1 MADKTLFGRLRRLF
15 STNVIVRNVGGKKLK
30 VADTDQ
36 VQRQVKSHLVDRYT
50 KLHNNLD
57 LVGTGYSTVHQ
68 IMAAR
73 LALFKDYETM
83 DSDPIISSALDIYS
97 DESTMKSEYGSVLNV
112 KTENNNIKEILNNL
126 FYDIMNIEFTLWPWV
141 RNMVKYGDFFL
152 YLDINE
158 KYGITNVVPLSPYE
172 IIRSEGEEADNPY
185 YTKFYLESIEGAHPY
200 FGQRSTSGKG
210 KIEFENFQIAH
221 FRLSNDSNFFPY
233 GKSMIEGTRKIW
245 KQLTLM
251 EDAML
256 IHRIMRAPSKRVFK
270 IDIGNIPPSEVDNY
284 MQRII
289 NKMKKTPFV
298 DEASGEYNLKYNI
311 QNLTEDFFM
320 PVRGGDSGTE
330 ISELGGI
337 DYDSTEDIEYLK
349 NKLLASLRIP
359 KAFLGFDENM
369 GGKATL
375 AAEDVRFARTI
386 ERIQRII
393 VSELTK
399 IAVVHLY
406 AQGYTDEDLVNFE
419 LELASPSTMYEQ
431 EKVELWGQKVQL
443 ATDMTQDKIL
453 PTTWIYDNVF
463 KFSEDEKK
471 EIERQIVLDQK
482 NKFRYSQIEM
492 EGNDPA
498 ETGDAIGT
506 PSDMAAIGTSAE
518 EMPTPPDTI
527 AGSIFD
533 TGLDSGEDDR
543 PEDQQGGRP
552 PEMNKFGKESGARG
566 RDPLGK
572 QAKNSSPKNKRNL
585 ALAHYDAIKNTM
597 GKKSKAIIN
606 ETNKVEEVEQEY
618 NEYKEE
624 NGVD

>member
-1 MADKTLFGRLRRLF
+1 MADTTLFGRLQRLF
-15 STNVIVRNVGGKKLK
+15 ATNVIVRNVGGKKLK
-30 VADTDQ
+30 IADTDQ
-36 VQRQVKSHLVDRYT
+36 VQKQVKSHLVDRYS
-50 KLHNNLD
+50 KLHTNLD

-68 IMAAR
+68 VMAAR
-73 LALFKDYETM
+73 LALFKDYESM

-97 DESTMKSEYGSVLNV
+97 DESTMKGEYGQVIDI
-112 KTENNNIKEILNNL
+112 KTDNENIKEILNNL
-126 FYDIMNIEFTLWPWV
+126 FYDIMNIEFNLWPWV

-152 YLDINE
+152 HLDISE

-172 IIRSEGEEADNPY
+172 VIRAEGEDPENPY

-200 FGQRSTSGKG
+200 FGQKSSGKG

-221 FRLSNDSNFFPY
+221 FRLANDSNFLPY
-233 GKSMIEGTRKIW
+233 GKSMVESTRKIW

-270 IDIGNIPPSEVDNY
+270 IDIGNIPPAEVDNY

-289 NKMKKTPFV
+289 NKMKKTPIM
-298 DEASGEYNLKYNI
+298 DEATGEYNLKYNM

-330 ISELGGI
+330 ISELSGI

-349 NKLLASLRIP
+349 NKLLASLRVP
-359 KAFLGFDENM
+359 KAFLGFDENV

-406 AQGYTDEDLVNFE
+406 SQGYTDADLVNFE

-431 EKVELWGQKVQL
+431 EKIELFGQKVSL
-443 ATDMTQDKIL
+443 ARDMIQDKIL
-453 PTTWIYDNVF
+453 PTSWVYDNVF
-463 KFSEDEKK
+463 NFSDKEKVN
-471 EIERQIVLDQK
+471 IENQIIEDQK
-482 NKFRYSQIEM
+482 QKFRHSQIEM
-492 EGNDPA
+492 EGNDPM

-506 PSDMAAIGTSAE
+506 PSDMAAVGVGADDAQ
-518 EMPTPPDTI
+518 TPPDTI

-533 TGLDSGEDDR
+533 PFNDEEKEDER

-552 PEMNKFGKESGARG
+552 KEMNKPFKDSGARG

-572 QAKNSSPKNKRNL
+572 QTKNRRPL
-585 ALAHYDAIKNTM
+585 ALAHFDALKNTM
-597 GKKSKAIIN
+597 GKKSRDIIN
-606 ETNKVEEVEQEY
+606 ETQKVDEMEKEY
-618 NEYKEE
+618 DEYKNEKGKE
-624 NGVD
+624 

>member
-1 MADKTLFGRLRRLF
+1 MADKSLFGRLQRLF

-30 VADTDQ
+30 IADTDQ
-36 VQRQVKSHLVDRYT
+36 VQKQVKSHLVDRYS
-50 KLHNNLD
+50 KLHTNLD

-68 IMAAR
+68 VMAAR
-73 LALFKDYETM
+73 LALFKDYESM

-97 DESTMKSEYGSVLNV
+97 DESTMKGEYGQVIDI
-112 KTENNNIKEILNNL
+112 KTDNENIKEILNNL
-126 FYDIMNIEFTLWPWV
+126 FYDIMNIEFNLWPWV

-152 YLDINE
+152 HLDISE

-172 IIRSEGEEADNPY
+172 VIRAEGEDPENPY

-200 FGQRSTSGKG
+200 FGQKSNKG

-221 FRLSNDSNFFPY
+221 FRLANDSNFLPY
-233 GKSMIEGTRKIW
+233 GKSMVESTRKIW

-270 IDIGNIPPSEVDNY
+270 IDIGNIPPAEVDNY

-289 NKMKKTPFV
+289 NKMKKTPIM
-298 DEASGEYNLKYNI
+298 DESTGEYNLKYNM

-330 ISELGGI
+330 ISELSGI

-349 NKLLASLRIP
+349 NKLLASLRVP
-359 KAFLGFDENM
+359 KAFLGFDENV

-406 AQGYTDEDLVNFE
+406 SQGYTDEDLVNFE
-419 LELASPSTMYEQ
+419 LNLASPSTMYEQ
-431 EKVELWGQKVQL
+431 EKIELFGQKVSL
-443 ATDMTQDKIL
+443 ARDMIQDKIL
-453 PTTWIYDNVF
+453 PYEWVYDNIF
-463 KFSEDEKK
+463 NFSDKQK
-471 EIERQIVLDQK
+471 VEIENQIIEDQK
-482 NKFRYSQIEM
+482 QKFRHSQIEM
-492 EGNDPA
+492 EGNDPMSSG
-498 ETGDAIGT
+498 ESIGT
-506 PSDMAAIGTSAE
+506 PSDMAAVGIGADDTA
-518 EMPTPPDTI
+518 TPPDTA

-533 TGLDSGEDDR
+533 PFDSGEDER
-543 PEDQQGGRP
+543 PEDEQGGRP
-552 PEMNKFGKESGARG
+552 QEMNKPFKDSGARG

-572 QAKNSSPKNKRNL
+572 QTKNRRPL
-585 ALAHYDAIKNTM
+585 ALAHFDALKNTM
-597 GKKSKAIIN
+597 GKKSKDIIN
-606 ETNKVEEVEQEY
+606 ETKKVDELEKEY

-624 NGVD
+624 KGKE

>member
-1 MADKTLFGRLRRLF
+1 MADKSLFGRLQRLF

-30 VADTDQ
+30 IADTDQ
-36 VQRQVKSHLVDRYT
+36 VQKQVKSHLVDRYS
-50 KLHNNLD
+50 KLHTNLD

-68 IMAAR
+68 VMAAR
-73 LALFKDYETM
+73 LALFKDYESM

-97 DESTMKSEYGSVLNV
+97 DESTMKGEYGQVIDI
-112 KTENNNIKEILNNL
+112 KTDNENIKEILNNL
-126 FYDIMNIEFTLWPWV
+126 FYDIMNIEFNLWPWV

-152 YLDINE
+152 HLDISE

-172 IIRSEGEEADNPY
+172 VIRAEGEDPENPY

-200 FGQRSTSGKG
+200 FGQKSNKG

-221 FRLSNDSNFFPY
+221 FRLANDSNFLPY
-233 GKSMIEGTRKIW
+233 GKSMVESTRKIW

-270 IDIGNIPPSEVDNY
+270 IDIGNIPPAEVDNY

-289 NKMKKTPFV
+289 NKMKKTPIM
-298 DEASGEYNLKYNI
+298 DESTGEYNLKYNM

-330 ISELGGI
+330 ISELSGI

-349 NKLLASLRIP
+349 NKLLASLRVP
-359 KAFLGFDENM
+359 KAFLGFDENV

-406 AQGYTDEDLVNFE
+406 SQGYTDEDLVNFE

-431 EKVELWGQKVQL
+431 EKIELFGQKVSL
-443 ATDMTQDKIL
+443 ARDMIQDKIL
-453 PTTWIYDNVF
+453 PYEWVYDNIF
-463 KFSEDEKK
+463 NFSDKQK
-471 EIERQIVLDQK
+471 VEIENQIIEDQK
-482 NKFRYSQIEM
+482 QKFRHSQIEM
-492 EGNDPA
+492 EGNDPMSSG
-498 ETGDAIGT
+498 ESIGT
-506 PSDMAAIGTSAE
+506 PSDMAAVGIGADDTA
-518 EMPTPPDTI
+518 TPPDTA

-533 TGLDSGEDDR
+533 PFDSGEDER
-543 PEDQQGGRP
+543 PEDEQGGRP
-552 PEMNKFGKESGARG
+552 QEMNKPFKDSGARG

-572 QAKNSSPKNKRNL
+572 QTKNRRPL
-585 ALAHYDAIKNTM
+585 ALAHFDALKNTM
-597 GKKSKAIIN
+597 GKKSKDIIN
-606 ETNKVEEVEQEY
+606 ETKKVDELEKEY

-624 NGVD
+624 KGKE

>member
-1 MADKTLFGRLRRLF
+1 MADKTLFGRLQRLF

-30 VADTDQ
+30 IADTDQ
-36 VQRQVKSHLVDRYT
+36 VQKQVKSHLVDRYT

-68 IMAAR
+68 VMAAR
-73 LALFKDYETM
+73 LALFKDYESM

-97 DESTMKSEYGSVLNV
+97 DESTMKGQYGEVVSI
-112 KTENNNIKEILNNL
+112 KTDNENIKEILHNL
-126 FYDIMNIEFTLWPWV
+126 FYDIMNIEFNLWPWV

-152 YLDINE
+152 HLDINE

-172 IIRSEGEEADNPY
+172 VIRAEGEDPENPY

-200 FGQRSTSGKG
+200 FGQKNSGKG

-221 FRLSNDSNFFPY
+221 FRLANDSNFLPY
-233 GKSMIEGTRKIW
+233 GKSMVESTRKIW

-270 IDIGNIPPSEVDNY
+270 IDIGNIPPNEVDNY

-289 NKMKKTPFV
+289 NKMKKTPFM
-298 DEASGEYNLKYNI
+298 DEQTGEYNLKYNM

-349 NKLLASLRIP
+349 NKLLASLRVP
-359 KAFLGFDENM
+359 KAFLGFDENV

-406 AQGYTDEDLVNFE
+406 SQGYTDEDLVNFE

-431 EKVELWGQKVQL
+431 EKIELFGQKVSL
-443 ATDMTQDKIL
+443 ARDMISDKIL
-453 PTTWIYDNVF
+453 PYNWVYDNVF
-463 KFSEDEKK
+463 NFSDKEKV
-471 EIERQIVLDQK
+471 EIENQIIEDQK
-482 NKFRYSQIEM
+482 QKFRHSQIEM
-492 EGNDPA
+492 EGNDPMA
-498 ETGDAIGT
+498 SGESIGT
-506 PSDMAAIGTSAE
+506 PSDMAAVGIGQDDAQ
-518 EMPTPPDTI
+518 TPPDTV

-533 TGLDSGEDDR
+533 PFDDGEDDR
-543 PEDQQGGRP
+543 PEDEQGGRP
-552 PEMNKFGKESGARG
+552 QEMNKPFKDSGARG

-572 QAKNSSPKNKRNL
+572 QTKNRRPL
-585 ALAHYDAIKNTM
+585 ALAHYDALKKTM
-597 GKKSKAIIN
+597 GVKKSKDIIQ
-606 ETNKVEEVEQEY
+606 ETNQVEEMNKEY

-624 NGVD
+624 KGKE

>member
-1 MADKTLFGRLRRLF
+1 
-15 STNVIVRNVGGKKLK
+15 
-30 VADTDQ
+30 
-36 VQRQVKSHLVDRYT
+36 
-50 KLHNNLD
+50 
-57 LVGTGYSTVHQ
+57 
-68 IMAAR
+68 MAAR
-73 LALFKDYETM
+73 LALFKDYESM

-97 DESTMKSEYGSVLNV
+97 DESTMKGEYGQVITIKSDND
-112 KTENNNIKEILNNL
+112 NIKEILNNL
-126 FYDIMNIEFTLWPWV
+126 FYDIMNIEFNLWPWT

-152 YLDINE
+152 HLDISE

-172 IIRSEGEEADNPY
+172 VIRSEGEDPENPY

-200 FGQRSTSGKG
+200 FGQKPSGKG

-221 FRLSNDSNFFPY
+221 FRLANDSNFLPY
-233 GKSMIEGTRKIW
+233 GKSMIESTRKIW

-270 IDIGNIPPSEVDNY
+270 IDIGNIPPAEVDNY

-289 NKMKKTPFV
+289 NKMKKTPV
-298 DEASGEYNLKYNI
+298 IDEATGEYNLKYNI

-330 ISELGGI
+330 INELGGI

-349 NKLLASLRIP
+349 NKLLASLRVP
-359 KAFLGFDENM
+359 KAFLGFDENV

-399 IAVVHLY
+399 VAVVHLY
-406 AQGYTDEDLVNFE
+406 SQGYTDADLVNFE

-431 EKVELWGQKVQL
+431 EKIELFGQKVGL
-443 ATDMTQDKIL
+443 ARDMIQDKIL
-453 PTTWIYDNVF
+453 PYNWVYDNVF
-463 KFSEDEKK
+463 NFSDKEKID
-471 EIERQIVLDQK
+471 IENQIIDDQK
-482 NKFRYSQIEM
+482 QKFRHSQIEM
-492 EGNDPA
+492 EGNDPM

-506 PSDMAAIGTSAE
+506 PSDMAAVGVGQDDAQI
-518 EMPTPPDTI
+518 PPDTI

-533 TGLDSGEDDR
+533 PFPDEEKQDDR
-543 PEDQQGGRP
+543 PEDEQGGRP
-552 PEMNKFGKESGARG
+552 KEMNKPFKDSGARG

-572 QAKNSSPKNKRNL
+572 QTKNRRPL
-585 ALAHYDAIKNTM
+585 ALAHFDALKKTM

-606 ETNKVEEVEQEY
+606 ETQKVEEVEQEY
-618 NEYKEE
+618 NEYKNEKD
-624 NGVD
+624 VD

>member
-1 MADKTLFGRLRRLF
+1 MADTTLFGRLQRLF

-30 VADTDQ
+30 IADTDQ
-36 VQRQVKSHLVDRYT
+36 VQKQVKSHLVDRYT

-73 LALFKDYETM
+73 LALFKDYESM

-97 DESTMKSEYGSVLNV
+97 DESTMKGEYGQVITIKS
-112 KTENNNIKEILNNL
+112 ENENIKEILHNL
-126 FYDIMNIEFTLWPWV
+126 FYDIMNVEFNLWPWV

-152 YLDINE
+152 YLDISD

-172 IIRSEGEEADNPY
+172 VVRAEGEDPENPY
-185 YTKFYLESIEGAHPY
+185 YTKFYLESIEGANPH
-200 FGQRSTSGKG
+200 FGQKANNGK
-210 KIEFENFQIAH
+210 KVEFENFQIAH
-221 FRLSNDSNFFPY
+221 FRLANDSNFLPY
-233 GKSMIEGTRKIW
+233 GKSMVESTRKIW

-270 IDIGNIPPSEVDNY
+270 IDIGNIPPAEVDNY

-289 NKMKKTPFV
+289 NKMKKTPFI
-298 DEASGEYNLKYNI
+298 DESTGEYNLKYNI

-330 ISELGGI
+330 INELGGI

-349 NKLLASLRIP
+349 NKLLASLRVP
-359 KAFLGFDENM
+359 KAFLGFDENV

-393 VSELTK
+393 ISELTK

-406 AQGYTDEDLVNFE
+406 SQGYTDADLVNFE
-419 LELASPSTMYEQ
+419 LDLASPSTMYEQ
-431 EKVELWGQKVQL
+431 EKIELWGQKVSL
-443 ATDMTQDKIL
+443 ARDMISDKIL
-453 PTTWIYDNVF
+453 PTNWVYDNIF
-463 KFSEDEKK
+463 NFSSDEKI
-471 EIERQIVLDQK
+471 EIESQIIEDQK
-482 NKFRYSQIEM
+482 QKFRHSQIEM
-492 EGNDPA
+492 EGNDPQQSG
-498 ETGDAIGT
+498 ESVGT
-506 PSDMAAIGTSAE
+506 PSDMQSPGLFGGQQDQQPQEDDSV
-518 EMPTPPDTI
+518 

-533 TGLDSGEDDR
+533 PFSDDEEDDR
-543 PEDQQGGRP
+543 PEDEQGGRP
-552 PEMNKFGKESGARG
+552 QEMNKPFKDSGARG

-572 QAKNSSPKNKRNL
+572 QTKNRRPL
-585 ALAHYDAIKNTM
+585 ALAHYDALKKTM
-597 GKKSKAIIN
+597 GKKSKSIIQ
-606 ETNKVEEVEQEY
+606 ETNQVDELEKEY

-624 NGVD
+624 NGDN

>member
-1 MADKTLFGRLRRLF
+1 MADTTLFGRLRRLF

-30 VADTDQ
+30 IADTDQ
-36 VQRQVKSHLVDRYT
+36 IQHQVKSHLVDRYS
-50 KLHNNLD
+50 KLHSNLD
-57 LVGTGYSTVHQ
+57 VMGTGYSTVHQ

-73 LALFKDYETM
+73 LGLFKDYESM

-97 DESTMKSEYGSVLNV
+97 DESTMKGEYGDVV
-112 KTENNNIKEILNNL
+112 KIKTDNENIKEILNNL
-126 FYDIMNIEFTLWPWV
+126 FYDIMNIEFNLWPWV
-141 RNMVKYGDFFL
+141 RNMVKYGDFYL
-152 YLDINE
+152 YLDVSD

-172 IIRSEGEEADNPY
+172 VVRAEGEDPKNPY

-200 FGQRSTSGKG
+200 FGQSAGRASKN

-221 FRLSNDSNFFPY
+221 FRLASDSNFLPY
-233 GKSMIEGTRKIW
+233 GKSMIEATRKIW

-270 IDIGNIPPSEVDNY
+270 IDIGNIPPNEVDNY

-298 DEASGEYNLKYNI
+298 DEATGEYNLKYNI

-330 ISELGGI
+330 INELGGI

-349 NKLLASLRIP
+349 NKLLASLRVP
-359 KAFLGFDENM
+359 KAFLGFDENV

-406 AQGYTDEDLVNFE
+406 SQGYVDEDLVNFE
-419 LELASPSTMYEQ
+419 LELATPSTMYEQ
-431 EKVELWGQKVQL
+431 EKVELLGQKVTL
-443 ATDMTQDKIL
+443 ARDMIQDKIL
-453 PTTWIYDNVF
+453 PTEWVYNNVF
-463 KFSEDEKK
+463 NFSDDEKV
-471 EIERQIVLDQK
+471 QIQNQIIQDQK
-482 NKFRYSQIEM
+482 EKFRHSQIEM
-492 EGNDPA
+492 EGNDPQA
-498 ETGDAIGT
+498 SGEAIGT
-506 PSDMAAIGTSAE
+506 PSDMAAVGVAADA
-518 EMPTPPDTI
+518 PQTPPETL

-533 TGLDSGEDDR
+533 PFADSGEDER
-543 PEDQQGGRP
+543 PEDEQGGRP
-552 PEMNKFGKESGARG
+552 EEMNHYGKDSGARG

-572 QAKNSSPKNKRNL
+572 QTKNRRPL
-585 ALAHYDAIKNTM
+585 ALAHYDALKKTM
-597 GKKSKAIIN
+597 GVKKSKDIIN
-606 ETNKVEEVEQEY
+606 ETKKVEEVEKEY

-624 NGVD
+624 KDKE

>member
-1 MADKTLFGRLRRLF
+1 MADTTLFGRLRRLF

-30 VADTDQ
+30 IADTDQ
-36 VQRQVKSHLVDRYT
+36 IQHQVKSHLVDRYS
-50 KLHNNLD
+50 KLHTNLD

-68 IMAAR
+68 VMAAR
-73 LALFKDYETM
+73 LGLFKDYESM

-97 DESTMKSEYGSVLNV
+97 DESTMKGEYGEVIDI
-112 KTENNNIKEILNNL
+112 KTDNENIKEILHNL
-126 FYDIMNIEFTLWPWV
+126 FYDIMNIEFNLWPWV
-141 RNMVKYGDFFL
+141 RNMVKYGDFYL
-152 YLDINE
+152 YLDVSE

-172 IIRSEGEEADNPY
+172 VVRAEGEDPENPY

-200 FGQRSTSGKG
+200 FGQRLTSSQQ
-210 KIEFENFQIAH
+210 KIEFENFQVAH
-221 FRLSNDSNFFPY
+221 FRLASDSNFLPY
-233 GKSMIEGTRKIW
+233 GKSMIESTRKIW

-270 IDIGNIPPSEVDNY
+270 IDIGNIPPAEVDNY

-289 NKMKKTPFV
+289 NKMKKTPFM
-298 DEASGEYNLKYNI
+298 DEATGEYNLRYNM

-320 PVRGGDSGTE
+320 PVRGGDNGTE

-349 NKLLASLRIP
+349 NKLLASLRVP
-359 KAFLGFDENM
+359 KAFLGFDENV

-406 AQGYTDEDLVNFE
+406 SQGYTDEDLVNFE
-419 LELASPSTMYEQ
+419 LNLASPSTMYEQ
-431 EKVELWGQKVQL
+431 EKIELFGQKVNL
-443 ATDMTQDKIL
+443 ARDMIQDKIL
-453 PTTWIYDNVF
+453 PYEWIYDNIF
-463 KFSEDEKK
+463 NFSDKQK
-471 EIERQIVLDQK
+471 VEIENQIIDDQK
-482 NKFRYSQIEM
+482 QKFRHSQIEM
-492 EGNDPA
+492 EGNDPQA
-498 ETGDAIGT
+498 SGEAIGT
-506 PSDMAAIGTSAE
+506 PSDMAAVGIGADDTA
-518 EMPTPPDTI
+518 TPPDTV

-533 TGLDSGEDDR
+533 PFDDGEKEDER
-543 PEDQQGGRP
+543 PEDEQGGRP
-552 PEMNKFGKESGARG
+552 KEMNKPFKDSGARG

-572 QAKNSSPKNKRNL
+572 QTKNRRPL
-585 ALAHYDAIKNTM
+585 ALAHFDALKKTM
-597 GKKSKAIIN
+597 GKKSKTILK
-606 ETNKVEEVEQEY
+606 ETNQVDEMNKEY
-618 NEYKEE
+618 DEYKEE
-624 NGVD
+624 KGKD

>member
-1 MADKTLFGRLRRLF
+1 MADKTLFGRLQRLF

-30 VADTDQ
+30 IADTDQ
-36 VQRQVKSHLVDRYT
+36 VQKQVKSHLVDRYT

-73 LALFKDYETM
+73 LALFKDYESM

-97 DESTMKSEYGSVLNV
+97 DESTMKGQYGQVIDI
-112 KTENNNIKEILNNL
+112 KTDNENIKEILHNL
-126 FYDIMNIEFTLWPWV
+126 FYDIMNVEFNLWPWV

-152 YLDINE
+152 HLDINE

-172 IIRSEGEEADNPY
+172 VIRAEGEDPENPY

-200 FGQRSTSGKG
+200 FGQKSSGKG

-221 FRLSNDSNFFPY
+221 FRLANDSNFLPY
-233 GKSMIEGTRKIW
+233 GKSMVESTRKIW

-270 IDIGNIPPSEVDNY
+270 IDIGNIPPNEVDNY

-289 NKMKKTPFV
+289 NKMKKTPFM
-298 DEASGEYNLKYNI
+298 DEQTGEYNLKYNM

-320 PVRGGDSGTE
+320 PVRGSDSGTE

-349 NKLLASLRIP
+349 NKLLASLRVP
-359 KAFLGFDENM
+359 KAFLGFDENV

-406 AQGYTDEDLVNFE
+406 SQGYTDEDLVNFE

-431 EKVELWGQKVQL
+431 EKIELLGQKVTL
-443 ATDMTQDKIL
+443 ARDMIQDKIL
-453 PTTWIYDNVF
+453 PTEWVYDNVF
-463 KFSEDEKK
+463 NFSDKEKVEIEKK
-471 EIERQIVLDQK
+471 IIDDQK
-482 NKFRYSQIEM
+482 QKFRHSQIEM
-492 EGNDPA
+492 EGNDPQ

-506 PSDMAAIGTSAE
+506 PSDMAAVGIGQDDAQ
-518 EMPTPPDTI
+518 TPPDTI

-533 TGLDSGEDDR
+533 PFDDGEDER
-543 PEDQQGGRP
+543 PEDEQGGRP
-552 PEMNKFGKESGARG
+552 QEMNKPFKDSGARG

-572 QAKNSSPKNKRNL
+572 QTKNRRPL
-585 ALAHYDAIKNTM
+585 ALAHYDALKKTM
-597 GKKSKAIIN
+597 GKKSKDIIQ
-606 ETNKVEEVEQEY
+606 ETTQVDEMNKEY

-624 NGVD
+624 NGDK

>member
-1 MADKTLFGRLRRLF
+1 MADKTLFGRLQRLF

-30 VADTDQ
+30 IADTDQ
-36 VQRQVKSHLVDRYT
+36 VQKQVKSHLVDRYS
-50 KLHNNLD
+50 KLHTNLD

-68 IMAAR
+68 VMAAR

-97 DESTMKSEYGSVLNV
+97 DESTMKGQYGQVIEV
-112 KTENNNIKEILNNL
+112 KTDNENIKEILNNL
-126 FYDIMNIEFTLWPWV
+126 FYDIMNIEFNLWPWV

-152 YLDINE
+152 HLDISE

-172 IIRSEGEEADNPY
+172 VIRAEGEDPENPY

-200 FGQRSTSGKG
+200 FGQKSSKG

-221 FRLSNDSNFFPY
+221 FRMANDSNFLPY
-233 GKSMIEGTRKIW
+233 GKSMIESTRKIW

-270 IDIGNIPPSEVDNY
+270 IDIGNIPPNEVDNY

-289 NKMKKTPFV
+289 NKMKKTPIM
-298 DEASGEYNLKYNI
+298 DETTGEYNLRYNM
-311 QNLTEDFFM
+311 QNLTEDFFL

-330 ISELGGI
+330 INELSGI
-337 DYDSTEDIEYLK
+337 DYDSTEDVEYLK
-349 NKLLASLRIP
+349 NKLLASLRVP
-359 KAFLGFDENM
+359 KAFLGFDENV

-406 AQGYTDEDLVNFE
+406 SQGYTDEDLVNFE

-431 EKVELWGQKVQL
+431 EKIELLGQKVSL
-443 ATDMTQDKIL
+443 ARDMISDKIL
-453 PTTWIYDNVF
+453 PYEWIYNNVF
-463 KFSEDEKK
+463 NFSDKQK
-471 EIERQIVLDQK
+471 VEIQTQIIDDQK
-482 NKFRYSQIEM
+482 EKFRHSQIEM
-492 EGNDPA
+492 EGNDPMA
-498 ETGDAIGT
+498 SGESIGT
-506 PSDMAAIGTSAE
+506 PSDMAAVGIGQDDAQ
-518 EMPTPPDTI
+518 TPPDTV

-533 TGLDSGEDDR
+533 PFDDGEDDR

-552 PEMNKFGKESGARG
+552 QEMNKPFKDSGARG

-572 QAKNSSPKNKRNL
+572 QTKNRRPL
-585 ALAHYDAIKNTM
+585 ALAHYDALKKNM
-597 GKKSKAIIN
+597 GKKSKDIIQ
-606 ETNKVEEVEQEY
+606 ETTQVDELEKEY

-624 NGVD
+624 KGKE

>member
-1 MADKTLFGRLRRLF
+1 MADKTLFGRLQRLF
-15 STNVIVRNVGGKKLK
+15 ATNVIVRNVGGKKLK
-30 VADTDQ
+30 IADTDQ
-36 VQRQVKSHLVDRYT
+36 VQKQVKSHLVDRYS
-50 KLHNNLD
+50 KLHTNLD

-73 LALFKDYETM
+73 LALFKDYESM

-97 DESTMKSEYGSVLNV
+97 DESTMKGQYGQVIDV
-112 KTENNNIKEILNNL
+112 KTDNENIKEILNNL
-126 FYDIMNIEFTLWPWV
+126 FYDIMNIEFNLWPWV

-152 YLDINE
+152 HLDISE
-158 KYGITNVVPLSPYE
+158 KYGITNVIPLSPYE
-172 IIRSEGEEADNPY
+172 VVRAEGEDPENPY

-200 FGQRSTSGKG
+200 FGQRNSGKG

-221 FRLSNDSNFFPY
+221 FRLANDSNFLPY
-233 GKSMIEGTRKIW
+233 GKSMVESTRKIW

-270 IDIGNIPPSEVDNY
+270 IDIGNIPPNEVDNY

-289 NKMKKTPFV
+289 NKMKKTPIM
-298 DEASGEYNLKYNI
+298 DETTGEYNLKYNM

-330 ISELGGI
+330 INELSGI
-337 DYDSTEDIEYLK
+337 DYDSTEDVEYLK
-349 NKLLASLRIP
+349 NKLLSSLRVP
-359 KAFLGFDENM
+359 KAFLGFDENV

-386 ERIQRII
+386 ERIQRIV

-406 AQGYTDEDLVNFE
+406 SQGYTDEDLVNFE
-419 LELASPSTMYEQ
+419 LNLASPSTMYEQ
-431 EKVELWGQKVQL
+431 EKIELFGQKVDL
-443 ATDMTQDKIL
+443 ASSMIQDKIL
-453 PTTWIYDNVF
+453 PTNWIYDNVF
-463 KFSEDEKK
+463 NFSDKEKID
-471 EIERQIVLDQK
+471 IENQIIEDQK
-482 NKFRYSQIEM
+482 QKFRHSQIEM
-492 EGNDPA
+492 EGNDPQA
-498 ETGDAIGT
+498 SGESVGT
-506 PSDMAAIGTSAE
+506 PSDMQTGRGGMFGQQQEPQQDDDSV
-518 EMPTPPDTI
+518 
-527 AGSIFD
+527 AGSLFD
-533 TGLDSGEDDR
+533 PFDNGEDDR

-552 PEMNKFGKESGARG
+552 QEMNKPFKDSGARG

-572 QAKNSSPKNKRNL
+572 QTKNRRPL
-585 ALAHYDAIKNTM
+585 ALAHYDALKKTM
-597 GKKSKAIIN
+597 GKKSKDIIN
-606 ETNKVEEVEQEY
+606 ETNKVDEMNKEY

-624 NGVD
+624 KGKE

>member
-1 MADKTLFGRLRRLF
+1 MADKSLFGRLQRLF

-30 VADTDQ
+30 IADTDQ
-36 VQRQVKSHLVDRYT
+36 VQKQVKSHLVDRYS
-50 KLHNNLD
+50 KLHTNLD

-73 LALFKDYETM
+73 LALFKDYESM

-97 DESTMKSEYGSVLNV
+97 DESTMKGEYGQIIDV
-112 KTENNNIKEILNNL
+112 KSDNDNIKEILNNL
-126 FYDIMNIEFTLWPWV
+126 FYDIMNIEFNLWPWV

-152 YLDINE
+152 HLDISE

-172 IIRSEGEEADNPY
+172 VIRAEGEDPENPY

-200 FGQRSTSGKG
+200 FGQKSSKG

-221 FRLSNDSNFFPY
+221 FRLANDSNFLPY
-233 GKSMIEGTRKIW
+233 GKSMVESTRKIW

-270 IDIGNIPPSEVDNY
+270 IDIGNIPPNEVDNY

-289 NKMKKTPFV
+289 NKMKKTPIL
-298 DEASGEYNLKYNI
+298 DEQTGEYNLRYNI
-311 QNLTEDFFM
+311 QNLTEDFFL

-330 ISELGGI
+330 INELSGI
-337 DYDSTEDIEYLK
+337 EYDSTEDVEYLK
-349 NKLLASLRIP
+349 NKLLASLRVP
-359 KAFLGFDENM
+359 KAFLGFDENV

-406 AQGYTDEDLVNFE
+406 SQGYTDEDLVNFE

-431 EKVELWGQKVQL
+431 EKIELFGQKVDL
-443 ATDMTQDKIL
+443 ASSMIQDKIL
-453 PTTWIYDNVF
+453 PTNWIYDNVF
-463 KFSEDEKK
+463 NFSDKEKVD
-471 EIERQIVLDQK
+471 IENQIIDDQK
-482 NKFRYSQIEM
+482 QKFRHSQIEM
-492 EGNDPA
+492 EGNDPQ

-506 PSDMAAIGTSAE
+506 PSDMASIGIGADDAAE
-518 EMPTPPDTI
+518 PPETI

-533 TGLDSGEDDR
+533 PFPEEEKEDER
-543 PEDQQGGRP
+543 PKDQQGGRP
-552 PEMNKFGKESGARG
+552 QEMNKPFKDSGARG

-572 QAKNSSPKNKRNL
+572 QTKNRRPL
-585 ALAHYDAIKNTM
+585 ALAHYDALKKTM
-597 GKKSKAIIN
+597 GNKKSKDIIQ
-606 ETNKVEEVEQEY
+606 ETTQVDELEKEY

-624 NGVD
+624 KGKE

>member
-1 MADKTLFGRLRRLF
+1 MADKTLFGRLQRLF

-30 VADTDQ
+30 IADTDQ
-36 VQRQVKSHLVDRYT
+36 VQKQVKSHLVDRYS
-50 KLHNNLD
+50 KLHTNLD

-73 LALFKDYETM
+73 LALFKDYESM

-97 DESTMKSEYGSVLNV
+97 DESTMKSEYGQVIDI
-112 KTENNNIKEILNNL
+112 KTDNENIKEILNNL
-126 FYDIMNIEFTLWPWV
+126 FYDIMNIEFNLWPWV

-152 YLDINE
+152 YLDISDE
-158 KYGITNVVPLSPYE
+158 YGITNVVPLSPYE
-172 IIRSEGEEADNPY
+172 IIRAEGEDPTNPY

-200 FGQRSTSGKG
+200 FGRKSSSG
-210 KIEFENFQIAH
+210 KIEFENFQVAH
-221 FRLSNDSNFFPY
+221 FRLANDSNFLPY
-233 GKSMIEGTRKIW
+233 GKSMVESTRKVW

-270 IDIGNIPPSEVDNY
+270 IDIGNIPPAEVDNY

-289 NKMKKTPFV
+289 NKMKKTPII
-298 DEASGEYNLKYNI
+298 DEATGEYNLKYNM

-330 ISELGGI
+330 INELSGI

-349 NKLLASLRIP
+349 NKLLASLRVP
-359 KAFLGFDENM
+359 KAFLGFDESV

-406 AQGYTDEDLVNFE
+406 SQGYTDADLVNFE
-419 LELASPSTMYEQ
+419 LTLASPSTMYEQ
-431 EKVELWGQKVQL
+431 EKIELWGQKVSL
-443 ATDMTQDKIL
+443 ARDMISDKIL
-453 PTTWIYDNVF
+453 PTDWVYDNVF
-463 KFSEDEKK
+463 NFSADEKV
-471 EIERQIVLDQK
+471 EIENKIIDDQK
-482 NKFRYSQIEM
+482 QKFRHSQIEM
-492 EGNDPA
+492 EGNDPR

-506 PSDMAAIGTSAE
+506 PSDMAAVGISADDTQ
-518 EMPTPPDTI
+518 TPPDTI

-533 TGLDSGEDDR
+533 PLDDGEDER
-543 PEDQQGGRP
+543 PEDEQGGRP
-552 PEMNKFGKESGARG
+552 EEMNKPFKDSSARG

-572 QAKNSSPKNKRNL
+572 QTKNRRPL
-585 ALAHYDAIKNTM
+585 ALAHYDALKKTM
-597 GKKSKAIIN
+597 GKKSKDIIN
-606 ETNKVEEVEQEY
+606 ETKKVDEMEKEY
-618 NEYKEE
+618 DKYKKE
-624 NGVD
+624 NSVD

>member
-1 MADKTLFGRLRRLF
+1 
-15 STNVIVRNVGGKKLK
+15 
-30 VADTDQ
+30 
-36 VQRQVKSHLVDRYT
+36 
-50 KLHNNLD
+50 
-57 LVGTGYSTVHQ
+57 
-68 IMAAR
+68 MAAR
-73 LALFKDYETM
+73 LGLFKDYESM

-97 DESTMKSEYGSVLNV
+97 DESTMKGQYGEVIDI
-112 KTENNNIKEILNNL
+112 KTDNENIKEILHNL
-126 FYDIMNIEFTLWPWV
+126 FYDILNIEFNLWPWV
-141 RNMVKYGDFFL
+141 RNMVKYGDFYL

-172 IIRSEGEEADNPY
+172 VVRSEGEDETNPY

-200 FGQRSTSGKG
+200 FGQRAASSKN
-210 KIEFENFQIAH
+210 KVEFENFQVAH
-221 FRLSNDSNFFPY
+221 FRLANDSNFLPY
-233 GKSMIEGTRKIW
+233 GKSMIESTRKIW

-270 IDIGNIPPSEVDNY
+270 IDIGNIPPAEVDNY

-289 NKMKKTPFV
+289 NKMKKTPV
-298 DEASGEYNLKYNI
+298 IDEATGEYNLKYNM

-349 NKLLASLRIP
+349 NKLLASLRVP
-359 KAFLGFDENM
+359 KAFLGFDENV

-406 AQGYTDEDLVNFE
+406 SQGYTDEDLVNFE

-431 EKVELWGQKVQL
+431 EKIELLGQKVTL
-443 ATDMTQDKIL
+443 ARDMIQDKIL
-453 PTTWIYDNVF
+453 PTDWVYDNVF
-463 KFSEDEKK
+463 NFSDEQKV
-471 EIERQIVLDQK
+471 EIENQIIDDQK
-482 NKFRYSQIEM
+482 QKFRHSQIEM
-492 EGNDPA
+492 EGNDPM

-506 PSDMAAIGTSAE
+506 PSDMAAVGIGQDDAQ
-518 EMPTPPDTI
+518 TPPDTI
-527 AGSIFD
+527 AGSVFD
-533 TGLDSGEDDR
+533 PFQDEEKEDER
-543 PEDQQGGRP
+543 PEDEQGGRP
-552 PEMNKFGKESGARG
+552 QEMNKPFKDSGARG

-572 QAKNSSPKNKRNL
+572 QTKNRRPL
-585 ALAHYDAIKNTM
+585 ALAHFDAL
-597 GKKSKAIIN
+597 KKSMGNKSKSIIN
-606 ETNKVEEVEQEY
+606 ETKKVDEMKKEY
-618 NEYKEE
+618 DEYKEE

>member
-1 MADKTLFGRLRRLF
+1 MADTTLFGRLRRLF

-30 VADTDQ
+30 IADTDQ
-36 VQRQVKSHLVDRYT
+36 IQHQVKSHLVDRYS
-50 KLHNNLD
+50 KLHSNLD
-57 LVGTGYSTVHQ
+57 VMGTGYSTVHQ

-73 LALFKDYETM
+73 LGLFKDYESM

-97 DESTMKSEYGSVLNV
+97 DESTMKGEYGDVV
-112 KTENNNIKEILNNL
+112 KIKTDNENIKEILNNL
-126 FYDIMNIEFTLWPWV
+126 FYDIMNIEFNLWPWV
-141 RNMVKYGDFFL
+141 RNMVKYGDFYL
-152 YLDINE
+152 YLDVSD

-172 IIRSEGEEADNPY
+172 VVRAEGEDPKNPY

-200 FGQRSTSGKG
+200 FGQSAARASKN

-221 FRLSNDSNFFPY
+221 FRLASDSNFLPY
-233 GKSMIEGTRKIW
+233 GKSMIEATRKIW

-270 IDIGNIPPSEVDNY
+270 IDIGNIPPNEVDNY

-289 NKMKKTPFV
+289 NKMKKTPLV
-298 DEASGEYNLKYNI
+298 DEATGEYNLKYNI

-349 NKLLASLRIP
+349 NKLLASLRVP
-359 KAFLGFDENM
+359 KAFLGFDENV

-386 ERIQRII
+386 ERIQRIVI
-393 VSELTK
+393 SELTK

-406 AQGYTDEDLVNFE
+406 SQGYTDEDLVNFE

-431 EKVELWGQKVQL
+431 EKVELLGQKVSL
-443 ATDMTQDKIL
+443 ARDMIQDKIL
-453 PTTWIYDNVF
+453 PTEWVYNNVF
-463 KFSEDEKK
+463 NFSDDEKV
-471 EIERQIVLDQK
+471 QIQNQIIQDQK
-482 NKFRYSQIEM
+482 EKFRHSQIEM
-492 EGNDPA
+492 EGNDPQA
-498 ETGDAIGT
+498 SGEAIGT
-506 PSDMAAIGTSAE
+506 PSDMAAVGISADDTQ
-518 EMPTPPDTI
+518 TPPDTI

-533 TGLDSGEDDR
+533 PFPDSGEDER
-543 PEDQQGGRP
+543 PEDEQGGRP
-552 PEMNKFGKESGARG
+552 EEMNHYGKDSGARG

-572 QAKNSSPKNKRNL
+572 QTKNRRPL
-585 ALAHYDAIKNTM
+585 ALAHYDALKKTM
-597 GKKSKAIIN
+597 GVKKSKDIIN
-606 ETNKVEEVEQEY
+606 ETKKVEEVEKEY
-618 NEYKEE
+618 NEYKDE